1 MISPGEDIALLRA
14 IISGNEL
21 AIRIIYERYSN
32 RVYKLSLVLLKD
44 TGWSED
50 VVQEV
55 FIKFWNNRQALD
67 PDGNVW
73 NLLYVITKR
82 TALNKLRDIGKS
94 NSNFEKIWSN
104 ISYLSDSVHEEF
116 IAKELSDRLA
126 VFLDRLPDRQREIFK
141 LSREQGY
148 THQQIALQ
156 LGISP
161 NTVKNHI
168 VQALRV
174 IRKYTQE
181 PESFFF
187 LIFFCSAVLGL

>member
-1 MISPGEDIALLRA
+1 MIPSREDIALLRA

-67 PDGNVW
+67 PDGEVW

-94 NSNFEKIWSN
+94 NSNFEKMWAS
-104 ISYLSDSVHEEF
+104 ISYLSDTVHEEF
-116 IAKELSDRLA
+116 IAKELSGRLA
-126 VFLDRLPDRQREIFK
+126 IFLDRLPDRQREIFK

-148 THQQIALQ
+148 THQQIAVK

-168 VQALRV
+168 VQALKV

-181 PESFFF
+181 TESYFY
-187 LIFFCSAVLGL
+187 